1 MRKPAAHFKP
11 ETKQPTPKKKNVVT
25 ATLCIVL
32 ALVLVMAVAV
42 TGCNSTN
49 APESEASSQ
58 TSPAT
63 PTAEPTP
70 TPEPTRAMSE
80 GRFQVTCQQFADL
93 YISFLQ
99 DSESN
104 NSNLT
109 LEADENGNW
118 RLYKGEMDLDMALSF
133 ENQGSVV
140 TAEETFDTVHFYCS
154 DLVAQGEFYVSPFS
168 VVIQTIHPDL
178 SYGEATGLFGSYLD
192 EMAEEMDSG
201 NEDTY
206 TIPKEID
213 GINYELVVS
222 MDYNTDKS
230 ILELVAS
237 EEQTT
242 ATDSEVSELTQ
253 EEEPEFFWNVPVEK
267 AGITAGFYTDGEE
280 YYFEMSSE
288 TSNSASLLNWLYTG
302 LFTKMDWLAKQMD
315 TVIQN
320 STSYYEENGIS
331 YSVMEGY
338 GRKWVAYTK
347 QVDMDSDTGGSGL
360 IGLRVNMK
368 EELEACYA
376 GEIGESD
383 VAVVEESI
391 PPLTLDDF
399 IISGTAAEP
408 EYNGNVI
415 DSLNAA
421 YGGSSGVFFIYYD
434 PAVDNNQEE
443 VVTTH
448 RNISLGDT
456 KDDVLKAYGDGES
469 GTIDLENDYYYNNTN
484 YELQPLM
491 RAQAVSYCRY
501 YSEEGYGI
509 HFYFDE
515 NELLTWIFFST

>member
-222 MDYNTDKS
+222 MDYNTGKS
-230 ILELVAS
+230 TLKLVAS

-242 ATDSEVSELTQ
+242 ATASEVSELTQ
-253 EEEPEFFWNVPVEK
+253 EEELEFFWNVPVEK

-347 QVDMDSDTGGSGL
+347 QVDMDSDTGGPGL

>member
-140 TAEETFDTVHFYCS
+140 TAEKTFDTVHFYCS

-222 MDYNTDKS
+222 MDYNTGKS
-230 ILELVAS
+230 TLELVAS

-347 QVDMDSDTGGSGL
+347 QVDMDSDTGGPGL

>member
-58 TSPAT
+58 TPTPT

-192 EMAEEMDSG
+192 EMAEEMDAS

-230 ILELVAS
+230 TLELVAS

-242 ATDSEVSELTQ
+242 TTDSKVSELTQ

-347 QVDMDSDTGGSGL
+347 QVDMDSDTGGPGL
-360 IGLRVNMK
+360 IGLRVNME

-383 VAVVEESI
+383 VAIVEESI

-491 RAQAVSYCRY
+491 RSQAVSYCRY

>member
-1 MRKPAAHFKP
+1 
-11 ETKQPTPKKKNVVT
+11 
-25 ATLCIVL
+25 
-32 ALVLVMAVAV
+32 
-42 TGCNSTN
+42 
-49 APESEASSQ
+49 
-58 TSPAT
+58 
-63 PTAEPTP
+63 
-70 TPEPTRAMSE
+70 MSE

-222 MDYNTDKS
+222 MDYNTGKS
-230 ILELVAS
+230 TLELVAS

-347 QVDMDSDTGGSGL
+347 QVDMDSDTGGPGL

>member
-1 MRKPAAHFKP
+1 MRKSPAHFKP

-222 MDYNTDKS
+222 MDYNTGKS
-230 ILELVAS
+230 TLELVAS

-347 QVDMDSDTGGSGL
+347 QVDMDSDTGGPGL

>member
-1 MRKPAAHFKP
+1 MRKSPAHFKP

-222 MDYNTDKS
+222 MDYNTGKS
-230 ILELVAS
+230 TLELVAS
-237 EEQTT
+237 EEQIT
-242 ATDSEVSELTQ
+242 ATDSEVSELKQ

-288 TSNSASLLNWLYTG
+288 TSNSASLLNYLSTG
-302 LFTKMDWLAKQMD
+302 LFTKMEPMVERIDIVVQK
-315 TVIQN
+315 
-320 STSYYEENGIS
+320 STSSYEENGIS

-338 GRKWVAYTK
+338 GRKWVFFVQQIDEEA
-347 QVDMDSDTGGSGL
+347 SAGGSGL
-360 IGLRVNMK
+360 IGLRVNKK
-368 EELEACYA
+368 EEMEACY
-376 GEIGESD
+376 GGKIGESD
-383 VAVVEESI
+383 ITTTENVISPIV
-391 PPLTLDDF
+391 LDDF
-399 IISGTAAEP
+399 IITGTAAEP
-408 EYNGNVI
+408 DFNGNVI
-415 DSLNAA
+415 DAIFSYA
-421 YGGSSGVFFIYYD
+421 GSDSFSYIYYD
-434 PAVDNNQEE
+434 PALDNSKEE

-456 KDDVLKAYGDGES
+456 KDDILKAYGDGES
-469 GTIDLENDYYYNNTN
+469 GTVDLENDYYYNNLD

-491 RAQAVSYCRY
+491 RSETFSYCRY

-509 HFYFDE
+509 NFYFDE
-515 NELLTWIFFST
+515 NDVLTWIFFSN

>member
-58 TSPAT
+58 SSPAT

-222 MDYNTDKS
+222 MDYNTGKS
-230 ILELVAS
+230 TLELVAS

-347 QVDMDSDTGGSGL
+347 QVDMDSDTGGPGL

>member
-222 MDYNTDKS
+222 MDYNTGKS
-230 ILELVAS
+230 TLELVAS

-347 QVDMDSDTGGSGL
+347 QVDMNSDTGGPGL

>member
-222 MDYNTDKS
+222 MDYNTGKS
-230 ILELVAS
+230 TLELVAS
-237 EEQTT
+237 EEQIT
-242 ATDSEVSELTQ
+242 ATDSEVSELKQ

-320 STSYYEENGIS
+320 RTSYYEENGIS

-347 QVDMDSDTGGSGL
+347 QVDMDSDTGGPGL

-368 EELEACYA
+368 KELEACYA

>member
-222 MDYNTDKS
+222 MDYNTGKS
-230 ILELVAS
+230 TLELVAS
-237 EEQTT
+237 EEQIT
-242 ATDSEVSELTQ
+242 ATDSEVSELKQ

-288 TSNSASLLNWLYTG
+288 TSNSASLLNYLSTG
-302 LFTKMDWLAKQMD
+302 LFTKMEPMVERIDI
-315 TVIQN
+315 VVQN
-320 STSYYEENGIS
+320 STSSYEENGIS
-331 YSVMEGY
+331 YSVM
-338 GRKWVAYTK
+338 KSSST
-347 QVDMDSDTGGSGL
+347 M
-360 IGLRVNMK
+360 
-368 EELEACYA
+368 
-376 GEIGESD
+376 GEITFSVVVISD
-383 VAVVEESI
+383 SPI
-391 PPLTLDDF
+391 FPP
-399 IISGTAAEP
+399 
-408 EYNGNVI
+408 
-415 DSLNAA
+415 
-421 YGGSSGVFFIYYD
+421 
-434 PAVDNNQEE
+434 
-443 VVTTH
+443 
-448 RNISLGDT
+448 
-456 KDDVLKAYGDGES
+456 
-469 GTIDLENDYYYNNTN
+469 
-484 YELQPLM
+484 
-491 RAQAVSYCRY
+491 
-501 YSEEGYGI
+501 
-509 HFYFDE
+509 
-515 NELLTWIFFST
+515 

>member
-222 MDYNTDKS
+222 MDYNTGKS
-230 ILELVAS
+230 TLELVAS

-347 QVDMDSDTGGSGL
+347 QVDMDSDTGGPGL

>member
-222 MDYNTDKS
+222 MDYNTGKS
-230 ILELVAS
+230 TLELVAS

-347 QVDMDSDTGGSGL
+347 QVDMDSDTGGPGL

-469 GTIDLENDYYYNNTN
+469 GTIDLENVYYYNNTN

>member
-1 MRKPAAHFKP
+1 MRKSPAHFKP

-49 APESEASSQ
+49 TPESEASSQ

-222 MDYNTDKS
+222 MDYNTGKS
-230 ILELVAS
+230 TLELVAS
-237 EEQTT
+237 EEQIT
-242 ATDSEVSELTQ
+242 ATDSEVSELKQ

-347 QVDMDSDTGGSGL
+347 QVDMDSDTGGPGL

>member
-140 TAEETFDTVHFYCS
+140 TAEKTFDTVHFYCS

-222 MDYNTDKS
+222 MDYNTGKS
-230 ILELVAS
+230 TLELVAS
-237 EEQTT
+237 EEQIT
-242 ATDSEVSELTQ
+242 ATDSEVSELKQ

-347 QVDMDSDTGGSGL
+347 QVDMDSDTGGPGL

>member
-1 MRKPAAHFKP
+1 M
-11 ETKQPTPKKKNVVT
+11 
-25 ATLCIVL
+25 
-32 ALVLVMAVAV
+32 
-42 TGCNSTN
+42 
-49 APESEASSQ
+49 
-58 TSPAT
+58 
-63 PTAEPTP
+63 
-70 TPEPTRAMSE
+70 
-80 GRFQVTCQQFADL
+80 
-93 YISFLQ
+93 
-99 DSESN
+99 
-104 NSNLT
+104 
-109 LEADENGNW
+109 
-118 RLYKGEMDLDMALSF
+118 
-133 ENQGSVV
+133 
-140 TAEETFDTVHFYCS
+140 
-154 DLVAQGEFYVSPFS
+154 
-168 VVIQTIHPDL
+168 
-178 SYGEATGLFGSYLD
+178 FGSYLD

-222 MDYNTDKS
+222 MDYNTGKS
-230 ILELVAS
+230 TLELVAS

-347 QVDMDSDTGGSGL
+347 QVDMDSDTGGPGL

>member
-42 TGCNSTN
+42 AGCNSTN

-58 TSPAT
+58 TSPVT
-63 PTAEPTP
+63 PMAEPTP

-222 MDYNTDKS
+222 MDYNTGKS
-230 ILELVAS
+230 TLELVAS

-347 QVDMDSDTGGSGL
+347 QVDMDSDTGGPGL

>member
-1 MRKPAAHFKP
+1 M
-11 ETKQPTPKKKNVVT
+11 T

-178 SYGEATGLFGSYLD
+178 SYGEATGLFESYLD

-222 MDYNTDKS
+222 MDYNTGKS
-230 ILELVAS
+230 TLELVAS
-237 EEQTT
+237 GEQTT

-347 QVDMDSDTGGSGL
+347 QVDMDSDTGGPGL

>member
-347 QVDMDSDTGGSGL
+347 QVDMDSDTGGPGL

>member
-11 ETKQPTPKKKNVVT
+11 ETEQPTPKKKNVVT
-25 ATLCIVL
+25 ATLCIIL

-222 MDYNTDKS
+222 MDYNTGKS
-230 ILELVAS
+230 TLELVAS

-347 QVDMDSDTGGSGL
+347 QVDMDSDTGGPGL

>member
-178 SYGEATGLFGSYLD
+178 SYGEATGLFESYLD

-222 MDYNTDKS
+222 MDYNTGKS
-230 ILELVAS
+230 TLELVAS
-237 EEQTT
+237 GEQTT

-347 QVDMDSDTGGSGL
+347 QVDMDSDTGGPGL

>member
-32 ALVLVMAVAV
+32 ALVLAMAVAV

-222 MDYNTDKS
+222 MDYNTGKS
-230 ILELVAS
+230 TLELVAS

-347 QVDMDSDTGGSGL
+347 QVDMDSDTGGPGL

>member
-32 ALVLVMAVAV
+32 ALVLAMAVAV

-63 PTAEPTP
+63 PTAELTP

-222 MDYNTDKS
+222 MDYNTGKS
-230 ILELVAS
+230 TLELVAS

-302 LFTKMDWLAKQMD
+302 LFTKMDWLAKQID

-347 QVDMDSDTGGSGL
+347 QVDMDSDTGGPGL

>member
-11 ETKQPTPKKKNVVT
+11 ESKQPTPKKKNVVT

-222 MDYNTDKS
+222 MDYNTGKS
-230 ILELVAS
+230 TLELVAS

-347 QVDMDSDTGGSGL
+347 QVDMDSDTGGPGL